1 MSDAPNL
8 CAGATIGVLICDD
21 VVELRRLVRVVVEL
35 DPSLDVVGEAQ
46 NGEQAILQAKRLQPD
61 VILLDLS
68 MPVLSGLEALPA
80 IRAAAPKARIIAFT
94 GLSSPTLEHTL
105 LESGAHSFLAKGASP
120 DAITDAIKDVHASAR
135 DGIERNRIGSAE
147 RHR

>member
-1 MSDAPNL
+1 MTESSTPG
-8 CAGATIGVLICDD
+8 AGATIGVLICDD
-21 VVELRRLVRVVVEL
+21 VVELRRLIRVVVEL
-35 DPSLDVVGEAQ
+35 DPSLDVLGEAQ

-94 GLSSPTLEHTL
+94 GLSSPDLEHVL
-105 LESGAHSFLAKGASP
+105 LESGANSLLAKGASP
-120 DAITDAIKDVHASAR
+120 DAITDAIKDVYASAR
-135 DGIERNRIGSAE
+135 DGVERDWIGSAE
-147 RHR
+147 GRL